1 MALKLEISLQICDF
15 FLLVL
20 ESMKSLQQ
28 SRTKFNI
35 HKTGDELEER
45 NKGDSRVSAKKKKKH
60 K

>member
-1 MALKLEISLQICDF
+1 M
-15 FLLVL
+15 VL

-45 NKGDSRVSAKKKKKH
+45 NKGDSRVSAKKKKK
-60 K
+60 KNTSNPAVQ